1 MSLIDRGDYSI
12 YGVKKVKSVSSFIKM
27 HALKSAKSRS
37 VIMKADSTTLLNFIK
52 DNQKN
57 QFVIPIYQRLYSWE
71 KEQCK
76 ELWDDI
82 IKIGGDDKM
91 DGHFIGSILYM
102 LDSITHSN
110 NTLLIIDGQQR
121 LTTITL
127 LLTALRDHLNDED
140 EFLKKFSYQKIEN
153 DYLINSDKDGDK
165 KFRLILSES
174 DKDTLLYLIDKDRRK
189 PSELSSKIVENFKLF
204 EEWVSKNTNKLETIF
219 KGLDKLMIVE
229 IALEKGKDDPQLIF
243 ESMNSKGIE
252 LTQTDLIR
260 NYIVMETEIE
270 KQEGFYNKYW
280 GAMEEEFKQNKKWFD
295 RFVRHYLTIKTREIP
310 NVNKVYAA
318 LKDYW
323 QKEGIGIEDLLKDLQ
338 KYCGY
343 FCQIVFKK
351 EADKDLNKA
360 LGFLVD
366 LEMDVIYPLL
376 LELYSDYKG
385 GVLSKADFIPIIA
398 LIESYICRRAVCGLG
413 TNSLNKVFPSF
424 TRYIQKDEYFKSL
437 KAHFGYLTEQ
447 QRFPNNDEFKDRFIT
462 INFYKFQ
469 KNGYFF
475 ERLENFDTKEPV
487 NTKGLTVEHIMPQ
500 TLTEDTEDTEEWK
513 RDLGEN
519 FQEIHDKYLHTI
531 GNLTLTGYNPE
542 YSNKSFQEKQGMEKG
557 FKDSPLRLNQDLKD
571 LESFGEEEIKKR
583 ANDLVDLALKIWTY
597 PKLDA
602 ETLEKYKP
610 KKDKKE
616 KKVYDLSSYKFGSH
630 SRELFD
636 ILSKKIKALD
646 ERITENFNQDY
657 ISYKFGKNFVDIVV
671 QSKDLKLYL
680 NMKFNELQDEK
691 NLARDMTNKG
701 HLGNGNIE
709 VKLETKENIPYCL
722 GLIKQALEKQMGGRN
737 RQ

>member
-1 MSLIDRGDYSI
+1 MEAG
-12 YGVKKVKSVSSFIKM
+12 
-27 HALKSAKSRS
+27 A
-37 VIMKADSTTLLNFIK
+37 TTLLNFIK

-57 QFVIPIYQRLYSWE
+57 QLVIPIYQRLYSWE

-76 ELWDDI
+76 QLWDDI
-82 IKIGGDDKM
+82 IKIGGNDKM
-91 DGHFIGSILYM
+91 DGHFIGSILYV
-102 LDSITHSN
+102 LDRITHSN
-110 NTLLIIDGQQR
+110 NALLIIDGQQR

-127 LLTALRDHLNDED
+127 LLIALRNHLSDEVKRK
-140 EFLKKFSYQKIEN
+140 EIEN
-153 DYLINSDKDGDK
+153 HYLINSDKDGDK

-174 DKDTLLYLIDKDRRK
+174 DKDTLLSLIDKDRRK
-189 PSELSSKIVENFKLF
+189 PSEPSSKIVENFKLF
-204 EEWVSKNTNKLETIF
+204 EEWISKNTNKLETIF

-229 IALEKGKDDPQLIF
+229 IALDKGKDDSQLIF
-243 ESMNSKGIE
+243 ESMNSKGME

-260 NYIVMETEIE
+260 NYIIMETEIE

-280 GAMEEEFKQNKKWFD
+280 RAMEEDFKQNKKLFD

-310 NVNKVYAA
+310 NINKVYVAF
-318 LKDYW
+318 KDYR
-323 QKEGIGIEDLLKDLQ
+323 QKERIGIEDLLKDLQ

-343 FCQIVFKK
+343 FCRIVFKK
-351 EADKDLNKA
+351 EADKDLNKD

-376 LELYSDYKG
+376 LELYSDYSDK
-385 GVLSKADFIPIIA
+385 VLSKDDFKRSID

-437 KAHFGYLTEQ
+437 EAHFGYLTEK
-447 QRFPNNDEFKDRFIT
+447 QRFPNNDEFKKLFIT
-462 INFYKFQ
+462 IDFYNFQ
-469 KNGYFF
+469 KKEYFF
-475 ERLENFDTKEPV
+475 ERLNLDRKEPV
-487 NTKGLTVEHIMPQ
+487 NTQECTIEHIMPQ
-500 TLTEDTEDTEEWK
+500 KLTEEWK

-531 GNLTLTGYNPE
+531 GNLTLTGYNSE
-542 YSNKSFQEKQGMEKG
+542 YGNKSFQEKRCMEGG
-557 FKDSPLRLNQDLKD
+557 FKHSPLRLNEGLRD
-571 LESFGEEEIKKR
+571 LESSFGEEEIKKR
-583 ANDLVDLALKIWTY
+583 ANDLADLALKIWTY
-597 PKLDA
+597 PNLNA

-616 KKVYDLSSYKFGSH
+616 EKVYGLDSYNFGSH

-636 ILSKKIKALD
+636 ILSKEIKALD
-646 ERITENFNQDY
+646 EKIAEKFNQDY
-657 ISYKFGKNFVDIVV
+657 ISYKFNKNFVDVVV
-671 QSKDLKLYL
+671 QTKDLKLYL

-691 NLARDMTNKG
+691 NLARDMTNIR
-701 HLGNGNIE
+701 HLGNGDIE

>member
-1 MSLIDRGDYSI
+1 MEADVMKLLDFIG
-12 YGVKKVKSVSSFIKM
+12 KSQEK
-27 HALKSAKSRS
+27 
-37 VIMKADSTTLLNFIK
+37 
-52 DNQKN
+52 
-57 QFVIPIYQRLYSWE
+57 QFVIPIYQRVYSWE
-71 KEQCK
+71 KEQC
-76 ELWDDI
+76 EQLWDDI
-82 IKIGGDDKM
+82 IKTGGNDQIE
-91 DGHFIGSILYM
+91 GHFIGSIVFVHDGIY
-102 LDSITHSN
+102 TTNHN
-110 NTLLIIDGQQR
+110 ELLIIDGQQR

-127 LLTALRDHLNDED
+127 LLTALRNYLNDED
-140 EFLKKFSYQKIEN
+140 EFLEKFSRQKIQN
-153 DYLINSDKDGDK
+153 RYLINSDEKDDK
-165 KFRLILSES
+165 RFKFILSEP
-174 DKDTLLYLIDKDRRK
+174 DRDTLLSLIDENRRK
-189 PSELSSKIVENFKLF
+189 PSEPSSKIMENFKLF
-204 EEWVSKNTNKLETIF
+204 EEWIRKNTNQLETIF
-219 KGLDKLMIVE
+219 KGLDRLMVVE
-229 IALEKGKDDPQLIF
+229 ISLERDKDNPQLIF
-243 ESMNSKGIE
+243 ESLNSMGKD

-260 NYIVMETEIE
+260 NYILMGLEPE
-270 KQEGFYNKYW
+270 KQKIFYKKYW
-280 GAMEEEFKQNKKWFD
+280 KAMEEDFKQNETLFNQ
-295 RFVRHYLTIKTREIP
+295 FVRHYLTIKTREIP
-310 NVNKVYAA
+310 NINKVYVAF
-318 LKDYW
+318 KRY
-323 QKEGIGIEDLLKDLQ
+323 QQERGIETEVLLQDLQ

-343 FCQIVFKK
+343 FYQIVFKK
-351 EADKDLNKA
+351 EVDKDLNKA
-360 LGFLVD
+360 LDFLVD

-376 LELYSDYKG
+376 LELYSDYSD

-413 TNSLNKVFPSF
+413 TNNLNKVFPSF
-424 TRYIQKDEYFKSL
+424 TRHIQKDEYFKSL
-437 KAHFGYLTEQ
+437 KAHFGYLTEK
-447 QRFPNNDEFKDRFIT
+447 QRFPNNDEFKNLFIT
-462 INFYKFQ
+462 IDFYSFQ
-469 KNGYFF
+469 KRRYFF
-475 ERLENFDTKEPV
+475 ERLENFDRKERV
-487 NTKGLTVEHIMPQ
+487 YTHEYTVEHIMPKK
-500 TLTEDTEDTEEWK
+500 LTEEWE

-557 FKDSPLRLNQDLKD
+557 FKDSPLRLNQSLRD

-583 ANDLVDLALKIWTY
+583 ANDLADLALKIWTY

-616 KKVYDLSSYKFGSH
+616 NKVYDLSSYKFGSH

-636 ILSKKIKALD
+636 ILNKEIKALD

-657 ISYKFGKNFVDIVV
+657 ISYKFSKNFVDIVV
-671 QSKDLKLYL
+671 QTKDLKLYL

-701 HLGNGNIE
+701 HLGNGDIE

>member
-1 MSLIDRGDYSI
+1 MD
-12 YGVKKVKSVSSFIKM
+12 
-27 HALKSAKSRS
+27 AK
-37 VIMKADSTTLLNFIK
+37 ATTLLKFFEE
-52 DNQKN
+52 NQNN
-57 QFVIPIYQRLYSWE
+57 QFVIPIYQRVYSWG
-71 KEQCK
+71 KEQC
-76 ELWDDI
+76 EQLWDDI
-82 IKIGGDDKM
+82 IEIGGNDKM
-91 DGHFIGSILYM
+91 NGHFIGSILYVRV
-102 LDSITHSN
+102 DDTHSSP
-110 NTLLIIDGQQR
+110 LLIIDGQQR

-127 LLTALRDHLNDED
+127 LLTALRDHWSDKRKDIED
-140 EFLKKFSYQKIEN
+140 H
-153 DYLINSDKDGDK
+153 YLINSNKDGDK
-165 KFRLILSES
+165 KFKLILSES
-174 DKDTLLYLIDKDRRK
+174 DKDTLLFLIDKNKRK
-189 PSELSSKIVENFKLF
+189 PSEPSLKIMENFKLF
-204 EEWVSKNTNKLETIF
+204 EKWISENTDRLETIF
-219 KGLDKLMIVE
+219 KGLKKLMIVW
-229 IALEKGKDDPQLIF
+229 IALKKEKDDPQLIF

-252 LTQTDLIR
+252 LTQADLIR
-260 NYIVMETEIE
+260 NYIIMETEIE

-280 GAMEEEFKQNKKWFD
+280 RAMEEEFKQNEKWFD

-310 NVNKVYAA
+310 NINKVYVA
-318 LKDYW
+318 LKDYR

-376 LELYSDYKG
+376 LELYSDYND

-424 TRYIQKDEYFKSL
+424 TKHIQKDQYFESL
-437 KAHFGYLTEQ
+437 KAHFGYLTNN
-447 QRFPNNDEFKDRFIT
+447 QRFPNNDEFKDCFIT
-462 INFYKFQ
+462 IDFYNFK
-469 KNGYFF
+469 KNRYFF
-475 ERLENFDTKEPV
+475 ERLENFNRKERV
-487 NTKGLTVEHIMPQ
+487 YTHEYTTEHIMPQ
-500 TLTEDTEDTEEWK
+500 TLTEEWE

-519 FQEIHDKYLHTI
+519 FQEIHNKYLHTI
-531 GNLTLTGYNPE
+531 GNLTLTGYNST
-542 YSNKSFQEKQGMEKG
+542 YRNKSFQEKQGMEKG
-557 FKDSPLRLNQDLKD
+557 FKDSPLRLNQGLRDLK
-571 LESFGEEEIKKR
+571 SFGEEEIKKR
-583 ANDLVDLALKIWTY
+583 ANDLADWALKIWTY
-597 PKLDA
+597 PNLNA

-616 KKVYDLSSYKFGSH
+616 KNVYDLSSYKFGSH
-630 SRELFD
+630 SKELFD
-636 ILSKKIKALD
+636 ILSKGIKALD

-657 ISYKFGKNFVDIVV
+657 ISYKFSKNFVDIVV
-671 QSKDLKLYL
+671 QTKDLKLYL

-701 HLGNGNIE
+701 HLGNGDIE

-737 RQ
+737 KQ

>member
-1 MSLIDRGDYSI
+1 
-12 YGVKKVKSVSSFIKM
+12 
-27 HALKSAKSRS
+27 
-37 VIMKADSTTLLNFIK
+37 MKADATPLLNFIK
-52 DNQKN
+52 GNQKN
-57 QFVIPIYQRLYSWE
+57 QLVIPIYQRLYSWE

-76 ELWDDI
+76 QLWDDI
-82 IKIGGDDKM
+82 IKIGGNDKM
-91 DGHFIGSILYM
+91 DGHFIGSILYV
-102 LDSITHSN
+102 LDGITHSDN
-110 NTLLIIDGQQR
+110 ALLIIDGQQR

-140 EFLKKFSYQKIEN
+140 KRKEIEN
-153 DYLINSDKDGDK
+153 HYLINSDKDGDK

-174 DKDTLLYLIDKDRRK
+174 DKDTLLYLIDKDKRK
-189 PSELSSKIVENFKLF
+189 PSELSLKIVENFKLF
-204 EEWVSKNTNKLETIF
+204 EEWVSNTDKLETIF
-219 KGLDKLMIVE
+219 KGLEKLMIVE

-270 KQEGFYNKYW
+270 KQKDFYNKYW
-280 GAMEEEFKQNKKWFD
+280 RAMEEDFKQNKKWFD
-295 RFVRHYLTIKTREIP
+295 RFVRHYLTIKTKIP
-310 NVNKVYAA
+310 NTNKVYVAF
-318 LKDYW
+318 KDYR
-323 QKEGIGIEDLLKDLQ
+323 QKERIGIEDLLKDLQ

-343 FCQIVFKK
+343 FCRIVFKK
-351 EADKDLNKA
+351 ESDKNLNKA

-376 LELYSDYKG
+376 LELYSDYSD
-385 GVLSKADFIPIIA
+385 GVLSKDDFRHSIA

-413 TNSLNKVFPSF
+413 TNNLNKVFSSF
-424 TRYIQKDEYFKSL
+424 TKHIQKDEHFKSL
-437 KAHFGYLTEQ
+437 KAHFGSLTEK
-447 QRFPNNDEFKDRFIT
+447 QRFPNNDEFKNLFIT
-462 INFYKFQ
+462 IDFYKFQ

-475 ERLENFDTKEPV
+475 ERLENFGRKERV
-487 NTKGLTVEHIMPQ
+487 YTHEYTIEHIMPQ
-500 TLTEDTEDTEEWK
+500 KLTEEWE

-531 GNLTLTGYNPE
+531 GNLTLTGYNSE
-542 YSNKSFQEKQGMEKG
+542 YRNNSFQEKQGMEKG
-557 FKDSPLRLNQDLKD
+557 FKDSPLRLNQGLRD

-583 ANDLVDLALKIWTY
+583 ANDLADLALEIWTY
-597 PKLDA
+597 PNLDA

-610 KKDKKE
+610 KKE
-616 KKVYDLSSYKFGSH
+616 KKVYDLNSYKFGSH

-636 ILSKKIKALD
+636 ILSKGIKALD

-657 ISYKFGKNFVDIVV
+657 ISYKFDKNFVDIVV
-671 QSKDLKLYL
+671 QTKDLKLYL

>member
-1 MSLIDRGDYSI
+1 
-12 YGVKKVKSVSSFIKM
+12 
-27 HALKSAKSRS
+27 
-37 VIMKADSTTLLNFIK
+37 MKADAIPLLKFIE

-57 QFVIPIYQRLYSWE
+57 QLVIPIYQRVYSWE

-76 ELWDDI
+76 QLWDDI
-82 IKIGGDDKM
+82 IKVGGDDKM
-91 DGHFIGSILYM
+91 DGHFIGSILYV
-102 LDSITHSN
+102 LDGITHSD

-127 LLTALRDHLNDED
+127 LFIALRNHLSDEVKRKEIEDH
-140 EFLKKFSYQKIEN
+140 
-153 DYLINSDKDGDK
+153 YLINSGKDGDK

-189 PSELSSKIVENFKLF
+189 PSEPSLKIVENFKLF
-204 EEWVSKNTNKLETIF
+204 EEWIRKNTDKLETIF
-219 KGLDKLMIVE
+219 KGLEKLMIVE

-243 ESMNSKGIE
+243 ESMNSKGME
-252 LTQTDLIR
+252 LAQTDLIR
-260 NYIVMETEIE
+260 NYIVMEIEIE

-280 GAMEEEFKQNKKWFD
+280 RAIEEEFKQNKKWFD
-295 RFVRHYLTIKTREIP
+295 RFVRHYLTIKIRDIP
-310 NVNKVYAA
+310 NINKVYVA
-318 LKDYW
+318 LKDYR
-323 QKEGIGIEDLLKDLQ
+323 QEEGIGIEDLLKDLQ

-343 FCQIVFKK
+343 FCRIVFKK

-360 LGFLVD
+360 LGFLVG

-376 LELYSDYKG
+376 LELYSDYSD
-385 GVLSKADFIPIIA
+385 GVLSKDDFRRSIA
-398 LIESYICRRAVCGLG
+398 LIESYICRRAVCRLG

-424 TRYIQKDEYFKSL
+424 TKHIQKDEYFKSL
-437 KAHFGYLTEQ
+437 KAHFGYLTEK

-462 INFYKFQ
+462 IDFYNFQ
-469 KNGYFF
+469 KREYFF
-475 ERLENFDTKEPV
+475 ERLENFDRKERV
-487 NTKGLTVEHIMPQ
+487 YTHEYTIEHIMPQ
-500 TLTEDTEDTEEWK
+500 TLTEEWE

-519 FQEIHDKYLHTI
+519 FQEIHNKYLHTI
-531 GNLTLTGYNPE
+531 GNLTLTGYNQE
-542 YSNKSFQEKQGMEKG
+542 YSNNSFQQKRDMEKG
-557 FKDSPLRLNQDLKD
+557 FKDSPLRLNQGLRDLK
-571 LESFGEEEIKKR
+571 SFGEEEIKKR
-583 ANDLVDLALKIWTY
+583 ANDLADWALKIWTY

-610 KKDKKE
+610 KKDKE
-616 KKVYDLSSYKFGSH
+616 KKVYDLNSYKFSPH

-636 ILSKKIKALD
+636 ILSKGIKALD

-657 ISYKFGKNFVDIVV
+657 ISYKFKTNFVDIVV
-671 QSKDLKLYL
+671 QTKDLKLYL
-680 NMKFNELQDEK
+680 NVKFNELQDEK

-709 VKLETKENIPYCL
+709 VKLKTKENIPYCL

>member
-1 MSLIDRGDYSI
+1 ME
-12 YGVKKVKSVSSFIKM
+12 
-27 HALKSAKSRS
+27 
-37 VIMKADSTTLLNFIK
+37 ADATTLLNFIK
-52 DNQKN
+52 GNQKN
-57 QFVIPIYQRLYSWE
+57 QLVIPIYQRLYSWE

-76 ELWDDI
+76 QLWDDI
-82 IKIGGDDKM
+82 IKIGGNDKM
-91 DGHFIGSILYM
+91 DGHFIGSILYV
-102 LDSITHSN
+102 LDRITHSDN
-110 NTLLIIDGQQR
+110 VLLIIDGQQR

-127 LLTALRDHLNDED
+127 LLTALRDHLIDEVKRK
-140 EFLKKFSYQKIEN
+140 EIE
-153 DYLINSDKDGDK
+153 DHYLINSDKDGDK

-189 PSELSSKIVENFKLF
+189 PSEPSSKIMENFKLF
-204 EEWVSKNTNKLETIF
+204 EEWVSNTNKLETIF
-219 KGLDKLMIVE
+219 KGLEKLTIVW
-229 IALEKGKDDPQLIF
+229 IALKKEKDDPQLIF
-243 ESMNSKGIE
+243 ESMNSKGME
-252 LTQTDLIR
+252 LAQTDLIR

-270 KQEGFYNKYW
+270 KQEGFYNQYW
-280 GAMEEEFKQNKKWFD
+280 RAMEEEFKQNKKWFD

-310 NVNKVYAA
+310 NINKVYVA
-318 LKDYW
+318 LKDYR

-366 LEMDVIYPLL
+366 LERDVIYPLL
-376 LELYSDYKG
+376 LELYSDYSD

-413 TNSLNKVFPSF
+413 TNSLNKVFPFVTKKINKVQYLES
-424 TRYIQKDEYFKSL
+424 I
-437 KAHFGYLTEQ
+437 KAYFGYLTEK
-447 QRFPNNDEFKDRFIT
+447 QRFPNNDEFKKLFIT
-462 INFYKFQ
+462 IDFYSFK
-469 KNGYFF
+469 KKKYFF
-475 ERLENFDTKEPV
+475 ERLENFDRKERV
-487 NTKGLTVEHIMPQ
+487 YTHEYTTEHIMPQ
-500 TLTEDTEDTEEWK
+500 KLTEEWE

-531 GNLTLTGYNPE
+531 GNLTLTGYNSD

-557 FKDSPLRLNQDLKD
+557 FKDSPLRLNQGLRDLK
-571 LESFGEEEIKKR
+571 SFGEEEIKKR
-583 ANDLVDLALKIWTY
+583 ANDLADLALKIWTY

-616 KKVYDLSSYKFGSH
+616 KKVYDLNSYKFGSH

-636 ILSKKIKALD
+636 ILSKGIKALD
-646 ERITENFNQDY
+646 EKIVENFNQDY
-657 ISYKFGKNFVDIVV
+657 ISYKFSKNFVDIVV
-671 QSKDLKLYL
+671 QTKDLKLYL

-701 HLGNGNIE
+701 RLGNGDIE

>member
-1 MSLIDRGDYSI
+1 MEAKATPL
-12 YGVKKVKSVSSFIKM
+12 
-27 HALKSAKSRS
+27 LK
-37 VIMKADSTTLLNFIK
+37 FIK

-57 QFVIPIYQRLYSWE
+57 QLVIPIYQRVYSWE

-91 DGHFIGSILYM
+91 DGHFIGSILYV
-102 LDSITHSN
+102 LDGITHSD
-110 NTLLIIDGQQR
+110 NTVLIIDGQQR

-127 LLTALRDHLNDED
+127 LLTALRDHLSDEVKRKED
-140 EFLKKFSYQKIEN
+140 IEKH
-153 DYLINSDKDGDK
+153 YLINSDKDGDK
-165 KFRLILSES
+165 KFRLILSDS
-174 DKDTLLYLIDKDRRK
+174 DKDTLLSLIDKDRRK
-189 PSELSSKIVENFKLF
+189 PSEPSSKIVENFKFF
-204 EEWVSKNTNKLETIF
+204 EEWISKNTNKLETIF
-219 KGLDKLMIVE
+219 KGLEKLMIVE
-229 IALEKGKDDPQLIF
+229 IALKKGKDDPQLIF
-243 ESMNSKGIE
+243 ESMNSKGME
-252 LTQTDLIR
+252 LAQTDLIR
-260 NYIVMETEIE
+260 NHIVMETEVE
-270 KQEGFYNKYW
+270 KREYFYNKYW
-280 GAMEEEFKQNKKWFD
+280 RAMEEELKQNEKLFNQ
-295 RFVRHYLTIKTREIP
+295 FVRHYLTIKTRENPP
-310 NVNKVYAA
+310 NIKKVYVAF
-318 LKDYW
+318 KDYQ
-323 QKEGIGIEDLLKDLQ
+323 QKEGIAIENLLKDLQ

-366 LEMDVIYPLL
+366 LEMDVVYPLL
-376 LELYSDYKG
+376 LELYSDYSD

-398 LIESYICRRAVCGLG
+398 LIESYICRRAVCNLG

-424 TRYIQKDEYFKSL
+424 TKHIQKNEYFESL
-437 KAHFGYLTEQ
+437 KAHFGYLTEK
-447 QRFPNNDEFKDRFIT
+447 QRFPNNDEFKDCFIT
-462 INFYKFQ
+462 IDFYKFK
-469 KNGYFF
+469 KNEYFF

-487 NTKGLTVEHIMPQ
+487 NTKGLTTEHIMPQ
-500 TLTEDTEDTEEWK
+500 TLTEEWE

-519 FQEIHDKYLHTI
+519 FQAIHDKYLNTI
-531 GNLTLTGYNPE
+531 GNLTRTGYNHT
-542 YSNKSFQEKQGMEKG
+542 YSNRSFQEKRDMEKG
-557 FKDSPLRLNQDLKD
+557 FKQSPLKLNQSLRD

-583 ANDLVDLALKIWTY
+583 ANDLADLALKIWTY
-597 PKLDA
+597 PNLDA

-616 KKVYDLSSYKFGSH
+616 KKVYDLSSYKFSSH

-636 ILSKKIKALD
+636 ILSKEIKALD
-646 ERITENFNQDY
+646 EKIVENFNQDH
-657 ISYKFGKNFVDIVV
+657 ISYKFDKNFVYIVV
-671 QSKDLKLYL
+671 QKTKGLKLYL

-701 HLGNGNIE
+701 RLNWNIE

>member
-1 MSLIDRGDYSI
+1 
-12 YGVKKVKSVSSFIKM
+12 
-27 HALKSAKSRS
+27 
-37 VIMKADSTTLLNFIK
+37 
-52 DNQKN
+52 
-57 QFVIPIYQRLYSWE
+57 
-71 KEQCK
+71 
-76 ELWDDI
+76 
-82 IKIGGDDKM
+82 
-91 DGHFIGSILYM
+91 
-102 LDSITHSN
+102 
-110 NTLLIIDGQQR
+110 
-121 LTTITL
+121 
-127 LLTALRDHLNDED
+127 
-140 EFLKKFSYQKIEN
+140 
-153 DYLINSDKDGDK
+153 
-165 KFRLILSES
+165 
-174 DKDTLLYLIDKDRRK
+174 
-189 PSELSSKIVENFKLF
+189 
-204 EEWVSKNTNKLETIF
+204 
-219 KGLDKLMIVE
+219 
-229 IALEKGKDDPQLIF
+229 
-243 ESMNSKGIE
+243 
-252 LTQTDLIR
+252 
-260 NYIVMETEIE
+260 
-270 KQEGFYNKYW
+270 
-280 GAMEEEFKQNKKWFD
+280 MEEEFKQNKKWFD

-310 NVNKVYAA
+310 NINKVYAA
-318 LKDYW
+318 LKDYR

-343 FCQIVFKK
+343 FCQIAFKK

-376 LELYSDYKG
+376 LELYSDYSD
-385 GVLSKADFIPIIA
+385 GVLSKDDFRRSIA

-424 TRYIQKDEYFKSL
+424 TKHIQKDEYFKSL
-437 KAHFGYLTEQ
+437 KAHFGYLTEK
-447 QRFPNNDEFKDRFIT
+447 QRFPKNDEFKNLFIT
-462 INFYKFQ
+462 IDFYKFQ

-519 FQEIHDKYLHTI
+519 FKEIHNKYLHTI

-542 YSNKSFQEKQGMEKG
+542 YSNKSFQEKRDMEKG
-557 FKDSPLRLNQDLKD
+557 FKDSPLRLNQGLRD
-571 LESFGEEEIKKR
+571 LESFGEGEIKKR
-583 ANDLVDLALKIWTY
+583 ANDLADLALKIWTY
-597 PKLDA
+597 PNLNA

-616 KKVYDLSSYKFGSH
+616 KEVYDLNSYKFGSH

-636 ILSKKIKALD
+636 ILSKEIKALD
-646 ERITENFNQDY
+646 EKILEKFNKMC
-657 ISYKFGKNFVDIVV
+657 ISYKFDKNFVDIVV
-671 QSKDLKLYL
+671 QDKGLKLYL